1 MPEKTKNKSNWITAV
16 GRRKTS
22 TASVRILAG
31 KDDSIRINGLTPIQ
45 YFKTAERVD
54 VVEEALK
61 NAESANVYSVQANV
75 SGGGIAGQAGA
86 VRHAI
91 ARALIKAEPNLR
103 GTLKKLGYLTRDPR
117 AKERKKPGLKKARK
131 APQWSKR

>member
-1 MPEKTKNKSNWITAV
+1 MPEKTTYITAV

-22 TASVRILAG
+22 TASVRIHAG
-31 KDDSIRINGLTPIQ
+31 KEALTVNGMAPID
-45 YFKTAERVD
+45 YFKTLDRVD
-54 VVEEALK
+54 TATEALK
-61 NAESANVYSVQANV
+61 KAEAGSSYSVQATV
-75 SGGGIAGQAGA
+75 SGGGIAGQATA

-91 ARALIKAEPNLR
+91 ARALIKAEPNTR
-103 GTLKKLGYLTRDPR
+103 KTLKALGFLTRDPR